1 MRTSNKIILAT
12 FLAPLVVLTA
22 INLTLY
28 AKYKSGHYVSMK
40 TVQEDRFT
48 RETLKNIQKIA
59 VYGLENFNIIASDS
73 LKLEIEKDGESHFHY
88 TVNGDSLV
96 IHGDSI
102 ITRPNGS
109 HDDTRSYQTVNL
121 YVPNGATITANN
133 SNISLKGSKDSVGAA
148 SWNFSIVNSSSL
160 KLEDN
165 GAERSHVYFKD
176 LTIHAARSSGIE
188 LTERTRIANLQL
200 VMAESV
206 FTDNGAA
213 IDKLMIDADK
223 ASNLTLKGDNLQR
236 LNAVKQP

>member
-12 FLAPLVVLTA
+12 FLTPLVVLTA

-40 TVQEDRFT
+40 SVQEDRFT
-48 RETLKNIQKIA
+48 RETLKNIQKVA
-59 VYGLENFNIIASDS
+59 VYGLNNFNIIASDS
-73 LKLEIEKDGESHFHY
+73 LKLEIEKDGGSHFHY
-88 TVNGDSLV
+88 TVSGDSLV

-102 ITRPNGS
+102 VTRPDGS
-109 HDDTRSYQTVNL
+109 HDDMRSYQAVNL
-121 YVPNGATITANN
+121 YVPNGAIVTANN
-133 SNISLKGSKDSVGAA
+133 SDVSLKGNKDSLSAA

-160 KLEDN
+160 KLQDN
-165 GAERSHVYFKD
+165 GIEPNQVYFKD
-176 LTIHAARSSGIE
+176 LIIHAAHSSGIE
-188 LTERTRIANLQL
+188 LTEHTRVANLQL
-200 VMAESV
+200 VMIESV

-236 LNAVKQP
+236 LNSVKQP